1 MALNLQFFGGRG
13 ASASSASGGSS
24 VSFERS
30 STFDQQLYEK
40 LPKSL
45 QVKNI
50 IDIGKDKTVDGT
62 RYRAVLQWEDGFQRS
77 IGEYTLRDFKEYLK
91 EVLTKDRTTEY

>member
-1 MALNLQFFGGRG
+1 MINLDLQFFGGRG
-13 ASASSASGGSS
+13 GKSSGGSS

-50 IDIGKDKTVDGT
+50 IDIGKDKTIDGT

-77 IGEYTLRDFKEYLK
+77 IGEYTLKDFKDYLK
-91 EVLTKDRTTEY
+91 AVLTKDRTTEY